1 MTAVKMPP
9 MQLSPEALT
18 ALVFELASQ
27 LQIERA
33 HRITLEVALEEAGL
47 VGADARASAAQAQRR
62 RDRSIEGANLSL
74 KKLFRAMSGAAEPHP
89 TNLEE
94 GLA

>member
-1 MTAVKMPP
+1 MIAALLPP

-27 LQIERA
+27 LHIERA
-33 HRITLEVALEEAGL
+33 HRIALEVALEEAGL
-47 VGADARASAAQAQRR
+47 VDADARSAAAEMPRR
-62 RDRSIEGANLSL
+62 RDRSTDSVNLSL
-74 KKLFRAMSGAAEPHP
+74 KKLFRAMSGAAEQNPDQ
-89 TNLEE
+89 LEE

>member
-1 MTAVKMPP
+1 MTAVKLPP

-18 ALVFELASQ
+18 ALIFELASQ
-27 LQIERA
+27 LHIERA

-47 VGADARASAAQAQRR
+47 VDVDALTSAAETQRR
-62 RDRSIEGANLSL
+62 RDRSIEAANLSL

-89 TNLEE
+89 VNLEE